1 MHRDLKEK
9 VVSAKRS
16 VQLREQLEQ
25 QLSLATTESRLCR
38 DTRLVSE
45 RHRELLSGKGEDCP
59 EDTVAP
65 NLLPISKRGW
75 I

>member
-45 RHRELLSGKGEDCP
+45 RHRELL
-59 EDTVAP
+59 
-65 NLLPISKRGW
+65 
-75 I
+75 